1 MISLLINFSLFTAT
15 LKNFF
20 AKKEKKKET
29 KSFFVLKN
37 QKKTWNNIFVLHR
50 DSRLILSI

>member
-37 QKKTWNNIFVLHR
+37 QKNME
-50 DSRLILSI
+50 